1 MKIENEP
8 TTRELPDL
16 IAATPARSEMESVT
30 EVNGT
35 VARFE
40 MAYSPATRGPER
52 FGPPMRQRVG
62 SMLFLAFGLGVAWG
76 YHPVADLQAAGA
88 VSVIDDFG
96 ALMPALRALWP
107 KLKLADT
114 GTGAVTNHA

>member
-1 MKIENEP
+1 
-8 TTRELPDL
+8 
-16 IAATPARSEMESVT
+16 
-30 EVNGT
+30 
-35 VARFE
+35 
-40 MAYSPATRGPER
+40 
-52 FGPPMRQRVG
+52 
-62 SMLFLAFGLGVAWG
+62 
-76 YHPVADLQAAGA
+76 